1 LERTRMR
8 MRRVIWRKAKALGA
22 IGHSPQKRGNGGTP
36 RNWGGGLRVQSS
48 GRVVNVGER
57 F

>member
-1 LERTRMR
+1 LERTRLR

-36 RNWGGGLRVQSS
+36 RNWGGGLRVQSG
-48 GRVVNVGER
+48 GRVVNVGEP

>member
-1 LERTRMR
+1 LERTRIR
-8 MRRVIWRKAKALGA
+8 MRGVIWRKAKALGA
-22 IGHSPQKRGNGGTP
+22 IGHSPQKRGKGGTP

-48 GRVVNVGER
+48 GRVVKVGER